1 MPAVLETIIL
11 LGEEI
16 EEAIHSGKNL
26 RAALTGSLPSGSEKT
41 AESPARLNR
50 SEARA
55 TSQVPAE
62 KKTRSRS
69 SSTSSKQHEDP
80 LEEREG
86 KESDDRRYC
95 RSRLKRGAP
104 KEEYPINKIPGVGG
118 GRVFQACLNLVFK
131 SL

>member
-1 MPAVLETIIL
+1 MPAAQETINL
-11 LGEEI
+11 FEEI

-55 TSQVPAE
+55 TSQVLAE
-62 KKTRSRS
+62 RRDTGSQQ
-69 SSTSSKQHEDP
+69 QHQQQQHKNP

-86 KESDDRRYC
+86 KESDGRRYIA
-95 RSRLKRGAP
+95 AP
-104 KEEYPINKIPGVGG
+104 G
-118 GRVFQACLNLVFK
+118 
-131 SL
+131 